1 MTLRAGRMGK
11 RMERAGR
18 MRHILYRYLYRLGGA
33 IAVALVAL
41 VPVFAAQAA
50 PQAAPAST
58 QAPTAPATPAP
69 ATPAPANNS
78 GATSAGGS
86 FFTPPVAAKG
96 QPRQAATGN
105 ALAAAEVPEPAMI
118 GLFGAGLA
126 GLAFARMRAR
136 RRPGGD
142 GIAKD

>member
-1 MTLRAGRMGK
+1 MTLRVGRMGK

-18 MRHILYRYLYRLGGA
+18 MRHILYRLGGA
-33 IAVALVAL
+33 IAVALIAL

-50 PQAAPAST
+50 PAST
-58 QAPTAPATPAP
+58 QAPATPAP
-69 ATPAPANNS
+69 ATPAAATPAPANNS
-78 GATSAGGS
+78 GATSAGGC
-86 FFTPPVAAKG
+86 FFTPPVATKG

-136 RRPGGD
+136 RRPGGGD

>member
-11 RMERAGR
+11 GMERAGR
-18 MRHILYRYLYRLGGA
+18 MRHILYRLGGA

-41 VPVFAAQAA
+41 VPVFAAPPAA
-50 PQAAPAST
+50 TAST
-58 QAPTAPATPAP
+58 QASATPAPATPAA

>member
-1 MTLRAGRMGK
+1 
-11 RMERAGR
+11 
-18 MRHILYRYLYRLGGA
+18 MRHILYRLGGA

-50 PQAAPAST
+50 PPAAPAST
-58 QAPTAPATPAP
+58 QAPATPAPATPAA

>member
-1 MTLRAGRMGK
+1 MGK

-18 MRHILYRYLYRLGGA
+18 MRHILYRLGGA

-58 QAPTAPATPAP
+58 QAPATPAP
-69 ATPAPANNS
+69 VTPAPANNS

>member
-1 MTLRAGRMGK
+1 MGK
-11 RMERAGR
+11 GMERAGR
-18 MRHILYRYLYRLGGA
+18 MRHILYRLGGA

-58 QAPTAPATPAP
+58 QAPTAPATPV
-69 ATPAPANNS
+69 PANNS

-136 RRPGGD
+136 RRPDGDSNGD

>member
-11 RMERAGR
+11 GMERAGR
-18 MRHILYRYLYRLGGA
+18 MRHILYRLGGA

-50 PQAAPAST
+50 PPAAPAST

>member
-1 MTLRAGRMGK
+1 MGK

-18 MRHILYRYLYRLGGA
+18 MRHILYRLGGA
-33 IAVALVAL
+33 IAVALIAL

-50 PQAAPAST
+50 PAST
-58 QAPTAPATPAP
+58 QAPATPAP
-69 ATPAPANNS
+69 ATPASANNS

-136 RRPGGD
+136 RRPGGGD

>member
-1 MTLRAGRMGK
+1 MTLRVGRMGK

-18 MRHILYRYLYRLGGA
+18 MRHILYRLGGA
-33 IAVALVAL
+33 IAVALIAL

-50 PQAAPAST
+50 PAST
-58 QAPTAPATPAP
+58 QAPATPAP
-69 ATPAPANNS
+69 ATPASANNS